1 MGTEA
6 ETASCKWEGKHV
18 AQVNGVTAEKVWS
31 VFSDFCNIH
40 EWFPALDTC
49 YRVQGT
55 DGEPGLVRYCASTK
69 TKDEETTKWA
79 KERLVKIDLIGR
91 CLSYEI
97 LENNVGFK
105 SYVSTV
111 RVMPE
116 DGDDQVSR
124 IEWSFVA
131 DPVDGWKK
139 EDLESYVD
147 FCLQHMAKKMELSL

>member
-1 MGTEA
+1 MGTES
-6 ETASCKWEGKHV
+6 ETVSCEWVGKHV
-18 AQVNGVTAEKVWS
+18 AQVNGVTPEKVWS
-31 VFSDFCNIH
+31 VFADFCNIQ

-55 DGEPGLVRYCASTK
+55 DGEPGLIRYCASTK
-69 TKDEETTKWA
+69 TKEEGTKWA
-79 KERLVKIDLIGR
+79 KERLVKIDHIGR

-97 LENNVGFK
+97 LENNVGFG

-111 RVMPE
+111 RVTPV

-139 EDLESYVD
+139 EDLDSYVD
-147 FCLQHMAKKMELSL
+147 FCLQHMAKKMELNL